1 MCVCSAVSL
10 GTQSGINMGRSR
22 SRSRSPRGEVIVV
35 FRHGMKELVC
45 MLKSFVDRR
54 CITRLNCFVYCC
66 QQIVLTDANLV
77 IMIGRETSGGRGRG
91 RGMVRGTELEE
102 TGTEKEVA
110 TGSEKER
117 GTGTEVATGSE
128 KERGTG
134 TETER
139 ETTEERTE
147 VSVCKALA
155 AWGQRSVYAKL

>member
-1 MCVCSAVSL
+1 
-10 GTQSGINMGRSR
+10 MGRSR
-22 SRSRSPRGEVIVV
+22 SRSRSPRGEIIVV

-45 MLKSFVDRR
+45 MLKSLVDRR

-66 QQIVLTDANLV
+66 QQIVLTDANLM
-77 IMIGRETSGGRGRG
+77 IMIGRETSGGRG

-117 GTGTEVATGSE
+117 GTGTEVATGSV
-128 KERGTG
+128 KERGIG

-155 AWGQRSVYAKL
+155 AWGQRPVYAKL